1 MLSALNDL
9 RARLTENDNLVIFY
23 AGHGELDDVNL
34 RGHWLPIDAEP
45 DSSANWISNIAITD
59 VLNAMAAKHVLVIA
73 DSCYSGAMTRSS
85 LARLEKG
92 LAPDKKKEWYKI
104 MAGARAR
111 AVLSSGG
118 LEPVLDS
125 GGGDH
130 SIFTAALIDVLR
142 RNDGILE
149 GYSLYREL
157 QSRVK
162 SQAARLNVDQD
173 PQYAPIKFA
182 GHEAGEF
189 FFLPRQSRFGLT
201 ERIDETR
208 ISSL

>member
-1 MLSALNDL
+1 
-9 RARLTENDNLVIFY
+9 
-23 AGHGELDDVNL
+23 
-34 RGHWLPIDAEP
+34 
-45 DSSANWISNIAITD
+45 
-59 VLNAMAAKHVLVIA
+59 
-73 DSCYSGAMTRSS
+73 
-85 LARLEKG
+85 
-92 LAPDKKKEWYKI
+92 
-104 MAGARAR
+104 
-111 AVLSSGG
+111 
-118 LEPVLDS
+118 
-125 GGGDH
+125 
-130 SIFTAALIDVLR
+130 VLR